1 MPATRRFQFIL
12 SSARPD
18 GNSEYLARVAAKT
31 LPSGAEAHWFD
42 LSKNILPPYR
52 DRRHEEGYTFNQ
64 PAGIEGE
71 AFALTLAATDI
82 VMVVPLYWYG
92 VPSAAKLYLD
102 YWADWLRV
110 PGADFKARMAG
121 KIMWGVSA
129 VSDPDPTLA
138 EPLAGTLRYSAR
150 FLKMQWGGV
159 LYGLGS
165 KPGDVKGDKKAHADA
180 ERFFQR
186 NPETA

>member
-1 MPATRRFQFIL
+1 MTKRHFLFVL

-18 GNSEYLARVAAKT
+18 GNSEYMARQAAKA
-31 LPSGAEAHWFD
+31 LPAGSVQTWFD
-42 LSKNILPPYR
+42 LRTNILPPYV
-52 DRRHEEGYTFNQ
+52 DRRHEPGYAFN
-64 PAGIEGE
+64 PPVGIEGE
-71 AFALTLAATDI
+71 ALKLTLAATDI

-92 VPSAAKLYLD
+92 VPASAKLYLD

-110 PGADFKARMAG
+110 PGADFKAKMEG
-121 KIMWGVSA
+121 KTMWGVSA
-129 VSDPDPTLA
+129 VSDPDLTLA

-150 FLKMQWGGV
+150 YLKMQWGGM

-165 KPGDVKGDKKAHADA
+165 KPHDVKSNPKSIYADPA
-180 ERFFQR
+180 TFFQR